1 MAGSG
6 YARGPQGDKSPYLV
20 PSCTKRVKQI
30 ESCDMLFGNMI
41 CNQVL
46 IEISPDRNFKTKH
59 RVATAASTNASVVRK
74 NFQK

>member
-6 YARGPQGDKSPYLV
+6 NARGPKGDESPHHV
-20 PSCTKRVKQI
+20 PSCTKRVKKI

-59 RVATAASTNASVVRK
+59 IVATAASTNASVVRK
-74 NFQK
+74 IFQK